1 MSSPMAGLQACLF
14 SVHFPGIVAQSSTL
28 FQYQTALLGA
38 SLVLLNVMACRVF
51 RLLRQPVEDDSMA
64 TQIAELSPI
73 RFRGM
78 SQRVE
83 LASLDPE

>member
-1 MSSPMAGLQACLF
+1 
-14 SVHFPGIVAQSSTL
+14 
-28 FQYQTALLGA
+28 
-38 SLVLLNVMACRVF
+38 MACRVF